1 MLTFLEQLTN
11 FVITVLFIDLEE
23 LLDTAR
29 HEKEILERKLTDAQE
44 NVALIE
50 NNLAKQMEQ
59 NENVEQQLVDSKNN
73 AKTTVSEQYQ

>member
-1 MLTFLEQLTN
+1 MVTFLEQLTI

>member
-1 MLTFLEQLTN
+1 M
-11 FVITVLFIDLEE
+11 LFIDLEE

>member
-29 HEKEILERKLTDAQE
+29 HEKEILEQKLTDAQE